1 TQKKVIKDRLLILS
15 SGGSRMHDLGL
26 MLIDEKVRGISVSLT
41 MTINDYFNI
50 AKDIMKK
57 NEYQRKECE
66 Q

>member
-1 TQKKVIKDRLLILS
+1 
-15 SGGSRMHDLGL
+15 MHDLGL